1 MISRARKR
9 LDETRYD
16 VLKNNCEHFVTWS
29 MCGLKVSL
37 QVKSWYLWA
46 REVTYSA
53 VAGTYNCIGKKVNEK
68 VTIPLLIKLAANA
81 SDEVAG
87 FICKNARYIGF
98 GLAILIEAGLASYEI
113 LKAFNDHS
121 QTSEEFKTKFVDV
134 VAKAVFRLSFGMI
147 GSIVGSV
154 AGGPLASLIGG
165 AIGAGLGHMIAA
177 MITWLYENYFYV
189 EG

>member
-1 MISRARKR
+1 MAEVISRARTR
-9 LDETRYD
+9 LHETRYD

-37 QVKSWYLWA
+37 QVKSWYIWA
-46 REVTYSA
+46 REVTYST
-53 VAGTYNCIGKKVNEK
+53 VAGAYNYIGKKVNEK

-87 FICKNARYIGF
+87 FICENSQYIGF

-113 LKAFNDHS
+113 WKAFNDHS
-121 QTSEEFKTKFVDV
+121 QTSEEFKTKLVDV
-134 VAKAVFRLSFGMI
+134 VAKAVCRLGFGVI
-147 GSIVGSV
+147 GSLVGGI
-154 AGGPLASLIGG
+154 AGPLASLIGG
-165 AIGAGLGHMIAA
+165 AIAAGLGHMIAA
-177 MITWLYENYFYV
+177 MISWVYSYV